1 MCGNKY
7 TTFIQKERRYHEKDS
22 RYYFSVN
29 GHNWE
34 IVKNND
40 GTHTK
45 SCDIC
50 GDVFTYSCSLRYVAT
65 ENNQHYRYCTV
76 CDYITSRQSY
86 TLVITGNGDQTH
98 TKQCAYCSNGTVY
111 DCELVSTYLGS
122 GAHQSTCNICDYSF
136 FASCTRV
143 PTYCGDDTLGD
154 VHISACEECGD
165 STGATTTACT
175 FVYEFAGRVNGV
187 YTHNRVCEDC
197 GYVKAQNVNC
207 LYKNG
212 ETCAF
217 CGHEKPLT
225 GVVSTPPTTV
235 TE

>member
-1 MCGNKY
+1 MTYYDSTIYFISYNGHDWSY
-7 TTFIQKERRYHEKDS
+7 TSNYDMTHVRSCSICDDIILSSCDMLYTYAGSERHTGECNECDYTSALSPCSYEYVS
-22 RYYFSVN
+22 NSVN
-29 GHNWE
+29 TH
-34 IVKNND
+34 IKACAVCNNS
-40 GTHTK
+40 TVQN
-45 SCDIC
+45 CD
-50 GDVFTYSCSLRYVAT
+50 FA
-65 ENNQHYRYCTV
+65 
-76 CDYITSRQSY
+76 
-86 TLVITGNGDQTH
+86 
-98 TKQCAYCSNGTVY
+98 SNY
-111 DCELVSTYLGS
+111 AGS
-122 GAHQSTCNICDYSF
+122 GAHISMCDLCDYYF
-136 FASCTRV
+136 FESCTRV

-154 VHISACEECGD
+154 VHTSACVICDYTAG
-165 STGATTTACT
+165 TTTACT

-187 YTHNRVCEDC
+187 YTHNRLCEDC